1 MIHRSLLGL
10 LIVALGA
17 AVSAEDWPQWRGR
30 ANTGASSEAR
40 LPLKWTNTENIA
52 WKARLSGVGVSS
64 PIVAGERVFATSQVG
79 SGGSRQG
86 PRLGQGA
93 EANPAERSLSTAA
106 GAGPVRFVVEAFNR
120 MDGRRLWTY
129 ELAAAGELPEV
140 HDKHNLASPSPVT
153 DGERVYAVF
162 GTGQVAAVDMSGKA
176 VWTLN
181 LSKQFGPF
189 AINWGHGSSPVVHRN
204 VLFLVCY
211 HDKASYILALDAR
224 TGKQLWKTDRPAGTT
239 SYSTPLVVPAPAG
252 DELIVNSSTGI
263 DAYDA
268 ATGKPLWHFNEPSR
282 FPIPVAMFDDGVIYL
297 SRGYRSGP
305 YAAIRPGGRGDIS
318 KSHVIWHVPTGAPY
332 ISSLVHYQGHLYMIG
347 DVGVVTCVDAR
358 TGERVWRQRVDGV
371 FTASPVAGDGKI
383 YFVSESGETI
393 VLKAG
398 REPEVL
404 ARNTIDGRILAS
416 PAISGGR
423 LFIRTD
429 DTLIAVGA
437 GS

>member
-1 MIHRSLLGL
+1 MSKRSV
-10 LIVALGA
+10 IA
-17 AVSAEDWPQWRGR
+17 AVVVVLTVGVSAEDWPQWRGP

-52 WKARLSGVGVSS
+52 WKARLGGAGVSS
-64 PIVAGERVFATSQVG
+64 PIVAGDRVFATSQVG

-106 GAGPVRFVVEAFNR
+106 GAGPVRFLVEAFNR
-120 MDGRRLWTY
+120 VDGRRLWMY

-211 HDKASYILALDAR
+211 HDKASYILALDGR

-252 DELIVNSSTGI
+252 DELVVNSSTGI

-318 KSHVIWHVPTGAPY
+318 KSHVIWYVPTGAPY

-429 DTLIAVGA
+429 DTLIAVGT

>member
-1 MIHRSLLGL
+1 MTNPSLIALATFTVTVGL
-10 LIVALGA
+10 
-17 AVSAEDWPQWRGR
+17 SAEDWPQWRGR

-52 WKARLSGVGVSS
+52 WKARLSGAGVSS

-93 EANPAERSLSTAA
+93 EANPAERSLSPASRSGTSTNRA
-106 GAGPVRFVVEAFNR
+106 GFRF
-120 MDGRRLWTY
+120 
-129 ELAAAGELPEV
+129 
-140 HDKHNLASPSPVT
+140 
-153 DGERVYAVF
+153 
-162 GTGQVAAVDMSGKA
+162 
-176 VWTLN
+176 
-181 LSKQFGPF
+181 
-189 AINWGHGSSPVVHRN
+189 
-204 VLFLVCY
+204 
-211 HDKASYILALDAR
+211 
-224 TGKQLWKTDRPAGTT
+224 
-239 SYSTPLVVPAPAG
+239 
-252 DELIVNSSTGI
+252 
-263 DAYDA
+263 
-268 ATGKPLWHFNEPSR
+268 R
-282 FPIPVAMFDDGVIYL
+282 FAMFDDGVIYL

-332 ISSLVHYQGHLYMIG
+332 ISSLVHYQG
-347 DVGVVTCVDAR
+347 
-358 TGERVWRQRVDGV
+358 WRQRVDGV

-429 DTLIAVGA
+429 DTIIAIGI
-437 GS
+437 GT